1 MTHINGLSEVCFGEP
16 VPFYRAAFC
25 ARRSRKLELR
35 SKWITGLWLVLC
47 FACHGR
53 AQTWQRLGPEGGMVV
68 SLGAGAK
75 GDLYLGTADG
85 HVFSS
90 KDAAQSWELRGRVG
104 GRLDGVVTRLVADP
118 RSEERLFASVWY
130 QAAGAGGGVFESEDG
145 GITWRL
151 AGLQSEAVRALE
163 IAVSNSDILVAGTRT
178 GVFRSA
184 DAGRNWE
191 RISPPGDEELR
202 NVDSLAI
209 DPQNPDV
216 IYVGT
221 YHLPWRT
228 LDSGKTWTP
237 VVAGI
242 IDDSDIMSLRIDVT
256 NPGRLFMSACSGIYR
271 SEDRGTQWTKLQGIP
286 YAARRT
292 QAIVQ
297 DPGKP
302 KTLYAGTT
310 EGLWVTRDG
319 GENWTRTTPKDW
331 NINAVVVTGVAGG
344 VGRVVLGTE
353 GRGVQISDDAGVHF
367 VDANRGFT
375 HVVIRQFVADVEQ
388 PGHFLLVVDRAEARM
403 LESRDAG
410 KTLKPVSLAATDS
423 KKPFTLSVDQIE
435 QAYASSWGWLL
446 RMADGQFWLYEEKKE
461 IWSEWKPHSVFAR
474 SAGKAGQV
482 NKNQPMHL
490 QKSGAQ
496 VAFATNLAFISSTDG
511 LLRCQRSGSC
521 APLKAFGHGG
531 PIHSV
536 SVSPDGRSI
545 VALVRD
551 GKLGLSANAGE
562 SAVWRDLP
570 VADSEVFWLDIDKTT
585 PSAMASLFLGTGK
598 GMYISRDAGA
608 TWTLVQGGLPSASI
622 GHLLRDSASWVVT
635 ERGGEVYVSR
645 DQGLTWQRVDQDA
658 ERGQF
663 VGLLSAGSVA
673 ILAGSQSEGLL
684 RLILPSSEAPP
695 VR

>member
-1 MTHINGLSEVCFGEP
+1 
-16 VPFYRAAFC
+16 
-25 ARRSRKLELR
+25 
-35 SKWITGLWLVLC
+35 
-47 FACHGR
+47 
-53 AQTWQRLGPEGGMVV
+53 MVV

-104 GRLDGVVTRLVADP
+104 GRLDAVVTRLVADP
-118 RSEERLFASVWY
+118 RAEKRLFASVWY

-145 GITWRL
+145 GRTWRL
-151 AGLQSEAVRALE
+151 TGLQSEAVRVLE
-163 IAVSNSDILVAGTRT
+163 MAASNPDILVAGTRT

-184 DAGRNWE
+184 DAGKNWE

-297 DPGKP
+297 DHGNP

-319 GENWTRTTPKDW
+319 GENWTRTTPKNW
-331 NINAVVVTGVAGG
+331 NINAVVVIGAPGG
-344 VGRVVLGTE
+344 TGRVVLGTE

-367 VDANRGFT
+367 VEANRGFT
-375 HVVIRQFVADVEQ
+375 HVVVRQLVADVEQ
-388 PGHFLLVVDRAEARM
+388 SGHFLLVVDRAESRV
-403 LESRDAG
+403 LESRDDG
-410 KTLKPVSLAATDS
+410 KTLTPVSLAATDA
-423 KKPFTLSVDQIE
+423 KKNFTLSVDQLE
-435 QAYASSWGWLL
+435 QAYASPWGWLL
-446 RMADGQFWLYEEKKE
+446 RMADGQFWLYDGKKE
-461 IWSEWKPHSVFAR
+461 TWSEWKPHSRIAKP
-474 SAGKAGQV
+474 AGKASQAG
-482 NKNQPMHL
+482 NKQGIHL

-496 VAFATNLAFISSTDG
+496 IAFAINVAFLSSTEG
-511 LLRCQRSGSC
+511 LLRCLRSESC
-521 APLKAFGHGG
+521 TPLKAFGRGG
-531 PIHSV
+531 PIRFV
-536 SVSPDGRSI
+536 SVSSNGRSI
-545 VALVRD
+545 AVVRD
-551 GKLGLSANAGE
+551 AKLGLSPNGGE
-562 SAVWRDLP
+562 TAVWRDLP
-570 VADSEVFWLDIDKTT
+570 VPDSEVFWLDIDQV
-585 PSAMASLFLGTGK
+585 PSSANASLFLGTGK
-598 GMYISRDAGA
+598 GLYISRDAGA
-608 TWTLVQGGLPSASI
+608 TWTPVRGGLPSASI
-622 GHLLRDSASWVVT
+622 GHLLRDSTFWVVT

-645 DQGLTWQRVDQDA
+645 DQGSTWQRVDQDA

-663 VGLLSAGSVA
+663 VELLSAGPDA

-684 RLILPSSEAPP
+684 RLTLPSDQVPP
-695 VR
+695 AR

>member
-1 MTHINGLSEVCFGEP
+1 
-16 VPFYRAAFC
+16 
-25 ARRSRKLELR
+25 
-35 SKWITGLWLVLC
+35 
-47 FACHGR
+47 
-53 AQTWQRLGPEGGMVV
+53 MVV
-68 SLGAGAK
+68 SLGAGAN
-75 GDLYLGTADG
+75 GELYLGTADG
-85 HVFSS
+85 HVFYS

-104 GRLDGVVTRLVADP
+104 SRLDAVVTRLVADP
-118 RSEERLFASVWY
+118 RVAKRLFASVWY

-145 GITWRL
+145 GGTWRL
-151 AGLQSEAVRALE
+151 VGLQSEAVRALE
-163 IAVSNSDILVAGTRT
+163 MAPSNSDILVAGTRT

-184 DAGRNWE
+184 DAGKNWE

-237 VVAGI
+237 VIAGI

-256 NPGRLFMSACSGIYR
+256 SPSRLFMSACSGIYR

-297 DPGKP
+297 DPSNP

-331 NINAVVVTGVAGG
+331 NINAVVVIGVAGG
-344 VGRVVLGTE
+344 TGRVVLGTE

-367 VDANRGFT
+367 VEANRGFT
-375 HVVIRQFVADVEQ
+375 HVVVRQFVADMEQ
-388 PGHFLLVVDRAEARM
+388 PGHFLLVVDRAESRV

-410 KTLKPVSLAATDS
+410 KSLTPISLAPTGS
-423 KKPFTLSVDQIE
+423 KKTFTLSVDQIE
-435 QAYASSWGWLL
+435 QAYASPWGWLL
-446 RMADGQFWLYEEKKE
+446 RMADGHFWLYDEKKE
-461 IWSEWKPHSVFAR
+461 TWIEWKPHSQAAR
-474 SAGKAGQV
+474 SADKTGQV
-482 NKNQPMHL
+482 GKNQPIHL

-496 VAFATNLAFISSTDG
+496 VAFATNIAFLSSSDG
-511 LLRCQRSGSC
+511 LLRCIRSESC
-521 APLKAFGHGG
+521 TQLKAFGRGG
-531 PIHSV
+531 AIRFVAV
-536 SVSPDGRSI
+536 SSDGRY
-545 VALVRD
+545 VAVERD
-551 GKLGLSANAGE
+551 AKLGLSSNGAE
-562 SAVWRDLP
+562 TVVWRDLP
-570 VADSEVFWLDIDKTT
+570 ASDSEVFWLDMSRSGAN
-585 PSAMASLFLGTGK
+585 PSLVLGTDK
-598 GMYISRDAGA
+598 GMYISRDTGA
-608 TWTLVQGGLPSASI
+608 TWTLVQGGLPQASM
-622 GHLLRDSASWVVT
+622 GRFLRDSTFWVVT
-635 ERGGEVYVSR
+635 ELGGEVYVSR
-645 DQGLTWQRVDQDA
+645 DRGSTWRRVDQDA

-663 VGLLSAGSVA
+663 AGLLPAGPDA

-684 RLILPSSEAPP
+684 RLTLPSSEVPP

>member
-1 MTHINGLSEVCFGEP
+1 MTHINGLSEASFGEP
-16 VPFYRAAFC
+16 VRFYRAASR
-25 ARRSRKLELR
+25 ARRSRKVELR
-35 SKWITGLWLVLC
+35 SKWIVGLWLVLC
-47 FACHGR
+47 FGCCAR

-104 GRLDGVVTRLVADP
+104 SRLDAVVTGLVADP
-118 RSEERLFASVWY
+118 GAENRLFASAWY

-145 GITWRL
+145 GRTWRL
-151 AGLQSEAVRALE
+151 AGMQSEAVRALE
-163 IAVSNSDILVAGTRT
+163 MAPSNCNILVAGTRT
-178 GVFRSA
+178 GVFRST
-184 DAGRNWE
+184 DAGKNWE

-237 VVAGI
+237 VIAGI

-297 DPGKP
+297 DPGNP

-319 GENWTRTTPKDW
+319 GENWARTTPKDW
-331 NINAVVVTGVAGG
+331 NVNAVVVIGVAGG
-344 VGRVVLGTE
+344 TGRVVLGTE

-367 VDANRGFT
+367 VDANHGFT
-375 HVVIRQFVADVEQ
+375 HVVVRQLLADVEQ
-388 PGHFLLVVDRAEARM
+388 PGHFLLVVDRAESRV

-410 KTLKPVSLAATDS
+410 KTLTPVSLAATDS
-423 KKPFTLSVDQIE
+423 KKTFTLSVDQME
-435 QAYASSWGWLL
+435 QAYASPWGWLL
-446 RMADGQFWLYEEKKE
+446 RMADGRFWLYEGKKE
-461 IWSEWKPHSVFAR
+461 IWSEWKPNSLVAKPTGKA
-474 SAGKAGQV
+474 SQAGKKQA
-482 NKNQPMHL
+482 MHL

-496 VAFATNLAFISSTDG
+496 IAFATNVAFISSTEG
-511 LLRCQRSGSC
+511 LLRCQRSEGC
-521 APLKAFGHGG
+521 TPLKAFGRGG
-531 PIHSV
+531 PIRAV
-536 SVSPDGRSI
+536 SVSTDGHC
-545 VALVRD
+545 VGVVRD
-551 GKLGLSANAGE
+551 GKLGLSVNGGE

-570 VADSEVFWLDIDKTT
+570 VSDSEVFWLDVEKATSGANAT
-585 PSAMASLFLGTGK
+585 LFLGTGR

-608 TWTLVQGGLPSASI
+608 TWTPVQGGVPSASI
-622 GHLLRDSASWVVT
+622 GHLLRDSTFWVVT

-645 DQGLTWQRVDQDA
+645 DQGSNWQRVDQDA

-663 VGLLSAGSVA
+663 VGLLAAGPDA

-684 RLILPSSEAPP
+684 RLTLPSSEVPA